1 MSLQTPSQTEVVIKG
16 IDKQLVGQVASEIRA
31 FRPPEP
37 YKGKGVRYADEYV
50 RRKEAKKEII
60 VKRIGFKMSDKKIA
74 RIRRARRSRVKMRK
88 LGAERL
94 SVNRTPRHIYAQII
108 SATGDQVLAAA
119 STLDASLR
127 RSTGNVDAAKAVG
140 ALIAERAKVAGVSEV
155 SFDRSG
161 YKYHGRV
168 RALADAAREAGLKF

>member
-1 MSLQTPSQTEVVIKG
+1 M
-16 IDKQLVGQVASEIRA
+16 
-31 FRPPEP
+31 
-37 YKGKGVRYADEYV
+37 YKRQ
-50 RRKEAKKEII
+50 
-60 VKRIGFKMSDKKIA
+60 
-74 RIRRARRSRVKMRK
+74 
-88 LGAERL
+88 ERL

-108 SATGDQVLAAA
+108 TASGDQVLATA

-127 RSTGNVDAAKAVG
+127 IGSTGNIDAAKAVG
-140 ALIAERAKVAGVSEV
+140 VLIAERAKAAGVSEV